1 MGMLQIQILVIRFT
15 SSLQPQLTAVETRD
29 AKFADQLRRS
39 LLSVGLNLGE
49 GYGASGGA
57 KRKAYR
63 VARAEAAELEM
74 GLEMAVALGYCSLS
88 AQQHETLQRILATL
102 QKLALPHR

>member
-1 MGMLQIQILVIRFT
+1 MLQIQTLVIRFT
-15 SSLQPQLTAVETRD
+15 SSLQPQLAAVEARD

-49 GYGASGGA
+49 GYGACGGA

-63 VARAEAAELEM
+63 VALGEAAELEM
-74 GLEMAVALGYCSLS
+74 GLEMAVALGYCSLGVEHH
-88 AQQHETLQRILATL
+88 ATLQRILATL
-102 QKLALPHR
+102 HKLARPHR

>member
-1 MGMLQIQILVIRFT
+1 MLQIQTLVIRFT
-15 SSLQPQLTAVETRD
+15 SSLQPQLAAIEARD

-49 GYGASGGA
+49 GYGACGGA

-63 VARAEAAELEM
+63 VALGEAAELEM
-74 GLEMAVALGYCSLS
+74 GLEMAVALGYCLLGP
-88 AQQHETLQRILATL
+88 AQRETLQRILATL
-102 QKLALPHR
+102 QKLARPHH